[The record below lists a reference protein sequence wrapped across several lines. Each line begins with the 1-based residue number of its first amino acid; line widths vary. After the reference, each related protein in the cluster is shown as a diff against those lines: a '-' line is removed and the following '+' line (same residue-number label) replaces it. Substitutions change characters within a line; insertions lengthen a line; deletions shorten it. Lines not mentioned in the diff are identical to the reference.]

1 MAVKKRT
8 SRKKGFSTTEKILI
22 VSGIGVGGYYLWT
35 KVLSPLLIKPVEAP
49 TAAPTTTGGATV
61 PVLPSTGGSTTGST
75 TTTPAVTFDPTKVL
89 RKGAP
94 ASTELK
100 YSKMA
105 FNSEIELARSKQND
119 HTLSSNTRSRLAAI
133 AALPLLDTSTKFGDE
148 TEKVSKVILGA
159 KTFSYNGVK
168 NQKTNMWIALGLG
181 NPYN

>member
-22 VSGIGVGGYYLWT
+22 VSGIGVGGYFLWT

-61 PVLPSTGGSTTGST
+61 PVLPSTGT
-75 TTTPAVTFDPTKVL
+75 TTTPAPAITFDPTKVL
-89 RKGAP
+89 RKGSP

-105 FNSEIELARSKQND
+105 FNSEIEMARSKQND
-119 HTLSSNTRSRLAAI
+119 HTLSSSTRSRLAAI

-148 TEKVSKVILGA
+148 TEKVAKVILGA

-168 NQKTNMWIALGLG
+168 NQKNNMWIALGLG

>member
-22 VSGIGVGGYYLWT
+22 ASGIGVGGYYLWT
-35 KVLSPLLIKPVEAP
+35 KVISPLLTPPDITPTATVTTSGSATAP
-49 TAAPTTTGGATV
+49 TLPTTGI
-61 PVLPSTGGSTTGST
+61 
-75 TTTPAVTFDPTKVL
+75 TTPAPEPTPSVSFDPTKVL
-89 RKGAP
+89 RKGSP

-105 FNSEIELARSKQND
+105 FNSEIEMARSKQND
-119 HTLSSNTRSRLAAI
+119 HTLSTNTRSRLSAI
-133 AALPLLDTSTKFGDE
+133 AALPLLDTSTKFGNE
-148 TEKVSKVILGA
+148 TEKVAQTILGA